1 MAEPGKKTRWRETEF
16 VFIEIIAKYISLT
29 LKAVYL
35 RRSYYSCAFVCLFL
49 GGTGAGRGKRSH
61 KGQRRMFTN
70 EEELAQQH
78 EQEEKKKA
86 WRVSDHF
93 LPNFCLA

>member
-1 MAEPGKKTRWRETEF
+1 MHLIHELLSF
-16 VFIEIIAKYISLT
+16 FL
-29 LKAVYL
+29 
-35 RRSYYSCAFVCLFL
+35 FFL

-61 KGQRRMFTN
+61 KGQRRIFTN

-86 WRVSDHF
+86 WRVSDQF
-93 LPNFCLA
+93 LPNFRLA